1 MKELGM
7 IHANVYTTLN
17 MKSVYEEARNP
28 YHTIYTSYEALYI
41 VAATYIV
48 IVIITEVASF

>member
-1 MKELGM
+1 M